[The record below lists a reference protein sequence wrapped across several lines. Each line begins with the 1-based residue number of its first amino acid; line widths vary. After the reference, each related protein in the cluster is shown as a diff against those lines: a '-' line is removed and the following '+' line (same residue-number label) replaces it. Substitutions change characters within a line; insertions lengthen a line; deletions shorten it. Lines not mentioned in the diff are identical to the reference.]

1 MQWAKLFL
9 AISLLLS
16 SGLASAIESIE
27 IKLDSAWL
35 TDNTGITGKG
45 IQLSLGLGTD
55 KLNLVGEA
63 EVLQLPAP
71 YGDIKNVQLRCS
83 NVSFYSENFSCQQGQ
98 LKFTHAEFGKQ
109 NLQFSL
115 IGNSVQAHYQIA
127 VQDRA
132 LAEGS
137 LKLTAEIK
145 DKIWTANISSQQL
158 AAPVILALA
167 GQNNNGNL
175 LPLARWLEDATANVE
190 IALAG
195 QDALESFTIA
205 SDWFGE
211 GSKAATAT
219 LNGKWQAGRWSAEF
233 TSQQLSMP
241 ALFTLAAEYSDSQP
255 IAFAKSW
262 LTAATLAGRF
272 QLTGQNS
279 LVETAEI
286 NTYWSDL
293 NGSDTAGAWVAESVS
308 AKIAGNWQSAT
319 GEWDFSAIA
328 DSGQVYGEPIF
339 LDFGEQ
345 ALSLTGAGKW
355 DLMQQQL
362 EITQATVNQAG
373 VAQLASTAILDL
385 SDWLQSDISII
396 LSDINVPALYEI
408 WLQPFLLSNAAGKM
422 DLSGRASLSL
432 DKVGEAYQMNLTLED
447 VSAKDKAARFQLHNL
462 SGTLGWTSLADP
474 VRSTLSWQGGQL
486 YAIPFGETTFE
497 IQSKG
502 SQLRLIQAATLPIL
516 DGAVTISEFALDRPL
531 DETTKWSF
539 SAELSPIS
547 MPLLS
552 EKLKWP
558 ALSGKLSG
566 NIPHVSYQQ
575 KQITMQG
582 DLSVNLFAG
591 QVLIQDLRLD
601 DPFGALPQLFANVD
615 MKKID
620 LSLLTE
626 TFDFGDITGK
636 LDGYIHD
643 LRLSNWKAVAF
654 DAAFATPDGD
664 KHRRRISQRAVEQ
677 LTEVGGGPSAAL
689 SKTFLRFFKDFS
701 YQKMGLSCK
710 LRNNVCDMSGVGESP
725 TGYYIVKGGG
735 LPPRIN
741 IIGFTRRVDWTDLLA
756 RLKAVSESDG
766 PVIK

>member
-1 MQWAKLFL
+1 MQWVTLFL

-195 QDALESFTIA
+195 QDTLESFTIA
-205 SDWFGE
+205 SDWFGV

-233 TSQQLSMP
+233 TSQQLAMP

>member
-1 MQWAKLFL
+1 
-9 AISLLLS
+9 
-16 SGLASAIESIE
+16 
-27 IKLDSAWL
+27 
-35 TDNTGITGKG
+35 
-45 IQLSLGLGTD
+45 
-55 KLNLVGEA
+55 
-63 EVLQLPAP
+63 
-71 YGDIKNVQLRCS
+71 
-83 NVSFYSENFSCQQGQ
+83 
-98 LKFTHAEFGKQ
+98 
-109 NLQFSL
+109 
-115 IGNSVQAHYQIA
+115 
-127 VQDRA
+127 
-132 LAEGS
+132 
-137 LKLTAEIK
+137 
-145 DKIWTANISSQQL
+145 
-158 AAPVILALA
+158 
-167 GQNNNGNL
+167 
-175 LPLARWLEDATANVE
+175 
-190 IALAG
+190 
-195 QDALESFTIA
+195 
-205 SDWFGE
+205 
-211 GSKAATAT
+211 
-219 LNGKWQAGRWSAEF
+219 
-233 TSQQLSMP
+233 
-241 ALFTLAAEYSDSQP
+241 
-255 IAFAKSW
+255 
-262 LTAATLAGRF
+262 
-272 QLTGQNS
+272 
-279 LVETAEI
+279 
-286 NTYWSDL
+286 
-293 NGSDTAGAWVAESVS
+293 
-308 AKIAGNWQSAT
+308 
-319 GEWDFSAIA
+319 
-328 DSGQVYGEPIF
+328 
-339 LDFGEQ
+339 
-345 ALSLTGAGKW
+345 
-355 DLMQQQL
+355 
-362 EITQATVNQAG
+362 
-373 VAQLASTAILDL
+373 
-385 SDWLQSDISII
+385 
-396 LSDINVPALYEI
+396 
-408 WLQPFLLSNAAGKM
+408 
-422 DLSGRASLSL
+422 
-432 DKVGEAYQMNLTLED
+432 MNLTLED